1 MNTYILQ
8 ENVLTDDLL
17 LLPEDGKVF
26 KGQYIAKVK
35 QNKFQNAW
43 QDKEKVYNFRSQ
55 QQLDK
60 FLKKHYPT
68 FEF

>member
-60 FLKKHYPT
+60 FLKKHYPA